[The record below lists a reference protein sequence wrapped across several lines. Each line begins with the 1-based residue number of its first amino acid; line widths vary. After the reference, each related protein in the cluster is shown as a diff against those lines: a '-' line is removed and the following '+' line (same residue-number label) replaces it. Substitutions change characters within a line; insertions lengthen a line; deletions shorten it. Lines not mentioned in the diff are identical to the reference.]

1 MVRTLPAWSSISP
14 SLAAV
19 PKRRAHPRS
28 GGECPVARQAVIPRR
43 SKENDAVTHRM
54 GVEAVSL
61 AGIEA
66 VYRERYP
73 AFLRTASAIA
83 DNREAGRDAV
93 HDAFVNAI
101 RGREAFRGEGTVE
114 AWLWR
119 MVVRSALQRRR
130 QERGM
135 SRTEAEAIWTD
146 RLVEEHAEIRTAV
159 AALPERQR
167 LMLFL
172 RYYGDLDYQAIA
184 DATGVRIGTVG
195 AELHAAHLSLGRQLE
210 EVESSG

>member
-1 MVRTLPAWSSISP
+1 MGVG
-14 SLAAV
+14 AV
-19 PKRRAHPRS
+19 PL
-28 GGECPVARQAVIPRR
+28 E
-43 SKENDAVTHRM
+43 E
-54 GVEAVSL
+54 
-61 AGIEA
+61 IER

-83 DNREAGRDAV
+83 DGREAGRDAV

-101 RGREAFRGEGTVE
+101 RGREGFRGEGTVE

-119 MVVRSALQRRR
+119 TVVRSALQRRR
-130 QERGM
+130 QEGGTGRA
-135 SRTEAEAIWTD
+135 EVEAIWTD
-146 RLVEEHAEIRTAV
+146 RFVDEHAEVRAGV

-172 RYYGDLDYQAIA
+172 RYYGDLDYRRIA
-184 DATGVRIGTVG
+184 EATGVRIGTVG
-195 AELHAAHLSLGRQLE
+195 AELHAAHRSLGRHLK